1 MPSAH
6 AIFAFMDFLPSAFC
20 IFAEKIT
27 IQKDMGS
34 TQSAARAILQSK
46 KNKLIAIIV
55 VDISEPTSSGIQCE
69 DAVSSVAQ
77 SAIIVLVRSD
87 KSFLPKNE
95 RGIFLNFSARAI
107 LLIPLSLYVAKKL
120 DLYWKYVATKMSAR
134 LANIPQI

>member
-1 MPSAH
+1 
-6 AIFAFMDFLPSAFC
+6 
-20 IFAEKIT
+20 
-27 IQKDMGS
+27 MGS

-55 VDISEPTSSGIQCE
+55 VDISEPISSGIQCE

-107 LLIPLSLYVAKKL
+107 LLIPLSLYAAASSIYEIGRASCRERV
-120 DLYWKYVATKMSAR
+120 
-134 LANIPQI
+134 